1 MLLQNKEVVDSVWV
15 SSDYVKTRNNIIEL
29 LKIHGVGLTL
39 NEQTTNDYNFVYAH
53 PVGKYHTDYCDKYKK
68 IILEINANF
77 WHCNPKIWQAEEI
90 HPIIK
95 LPAKKIWE
103 RDRKRIQ
110 YYEDHGYV
118 VYTVWENELLKEG
131 FNIKD
136 YLSEKGLDYNVKD
149 KYKNMS
155 QEEII
160 HDLEKSKNQF
170 SICIE
175 NVKNN
180 YNIATII
187 RNANNFNLK
196 EVFYIGNSHYNK
208 RGTVGTHRYTKV
220 THLKSILE
228 LESLKKQ
235 YVFVGAENNKPN
247 CVPLANFSWKF
258 EDKKPPMIL
267 FGSESS
273 GLDENTIKL
282 CDYLVFAPGLGSVR
296 SINVGSASAIF
307 MYDLVSKLG
316 IT

>member
-1 MLLQNKEVVDSVWV
+1 VKYPDFKSLMREYEEGILLFEA
-15 SSDYVKTRNNIIEL
+15 T
-29 LKIHGVGLTL
+29 KIHVWDKA
-39 NEQTTNDYNFVYAH
+39 NQDTT
-53 PVGKYHTDYCDKYKK
+53 G
-68 IILEINANF
+68 
-77 WHCNPKIWQAEEI
+77 
-90 HPIIK
+90 IK
-95 LPAKKIWE
+95 S
-103 RDRKRIQ
+103 
-110 YYEDHGYV
+110 
-118 VYTVWENELLKEG
+118 
-131 FNIKD
+131 F
-136 YLSEKGLDYNVKD
+136 
-149 KYKNMS
+149 
-155 QEEII
+155 
-160 HDLEKSKNQF
+160 F
-170 SICIE
+170 E

-180 YNIATII
+180 YNIASII